1 MSSESLPAVPGT
13 PAQRARYDRVIA
25 VATEVLSADGL
36 EAVQM
41 KDLAQR
47 AGVSLATLYRYFPS
61 KDYLL
66 LAVALARYQAAL
78 RKVSAEVPR
87 GDTVRERVA
96 LHLRRE
102 FRAQQRSQ
110 RLTAAVAAAMN
121 GGGRSYSSIIEA
133 AEHTHAQVVRHVA
146 AGGGRLS
153 EQQEKLL
160 TVVLDVSRAATRR
173 WLAGTYSVADAEAQ
187 TEIGCQLL
195 ELPDDVVDA
204 ELERVAPVSGL
215 PAARHPRPVTRER
228 RAARSAGRAARQG
241 RRTAHAATWRSS
253 GTGGRRAP
261 R

>member
-1 MSSESLPAVPGT
+1 VHYICQVSSESLPAVPET
-13 PAQRARYDRVIA
+13 PAQQARYDRVIA
-25 VATEVLSADGL
+25 VATEVLSAGGL

-66 LAVALARYQAAL
+66 LAVALASYQGAL
-78 RKVSAEVPR
+78 GKVSAEVPR
-87 GDTVRERVA
+87 GGTVRERVA

-110 RLTAAVAAAMN
+110 RLTEAVAAAMN

-133 AEHTHAQVVRHVA
+133 AEHAHAQVVRHVA

-160 TVVLDVSRAATRR
+160 TVVMDVSGAATRR
-173 WLAGTYSVADAEAQ
+173 WLAGTYSVADVEAQ
-187 TEIGCQLL
+187 IEIGCQLL

-204 ELERVAPVSGL
+204 ELERVAPVNG
-215 PAARHPRPVTRER
+215 
-228 RAARSAGRAARQG
+228 
-241 RRTAHAATWRSS
+241 
-253 GTGGRRAP
+253 
-261 R
+261 

>member
-1 MSSESLPAVPGT
+1 MGQEDLPAVPET

-25 VATEVLSADGL
+25 AATDVLSVGGL

-47 AGVSLATLYRYFPS
+47 ADLSVATLYRYFPS

-66 LAVALARYQAAL
+66 LAVALASYQAAL
-78 RKVSAEVPR
+78 RKVSAEEPR

-110 RLTAAVAAAMN
+110 RLTEAVAAAIN
-121 GGGRSYSSIIEA
+121 GGGRSYSAIIET
-133 AEHTHAQVVRHVA
+133 AEHTHQQVVRHVA

-160 TVVLDVSRAATRR
+160 TVVLDVSGAATRR
-173 WLAGTYSVADAEAQ
+173 WLAGTYSVADVEAQ
-187 TEIGCQLL
+187 IEIGCQLL

-204 ELERVAPVSGL
+204 ELERVAPGAAGSGM
-215 PAARHPRPVTRER
+215 
-228 RAARSAGRAARQG
+228 S
-241 RRTAHAATWRSS
+241 
-253 GTGGRRAP
+253 
-261 R
+261 